1 MGYDRPPEGR
11 GMSGEGRDE
20 DATEREREEERG
32 QQPKT
37 GRFSRFARLSGLG
50 AGVAARHLTQ
60 RVVSAFQSGEAAE
73 ESKRRAL
80 EKSAA
85 SIATTFGELKGA
97 AMKVGQMLSTDPEL
111 LPPEVTDKLAGL
123 QKDAPPM
130 PFAMVRDVVEDALGA
145 PLDEVFPTFSREP
158 IGAASIGQV
167 HRATTREGEDVAVK
181 VQYPG
186 IADTI
191 ESDMKNLGALLGFAR
206 ATVPKER
213 LDAYL
218 DEVTSVLVR
227 ESDYLWEADQLE
239 RFQTVLKDVE
249 GVRAP
254 LPVHEYTRK
263 NLLTM
268 SYVEGRRLSDW
279 LLDATDEEKQRQGT
293 RLIKMYITMVHVHGA
308 LHADPHPGNFLV
320 DEQGEIVL
328 LDMGCVRDY
337 DLAFSDQLLDIV
349 RFMWR
354 GDLEGTQATWRAM
367 GFKDDGVDPEVVYEY
382 LEMLLEPLL
391 ANREF
396 DFGGWPIHERGLKF
410 VKDHPSLLTFAPP
423 KEAIFY
429 LRVLAGLRGLLGSAG
444 VHVNAHRIAKEWV
457 DGSHSRPR

>member
-1 MGYDRPPEGR
+1 MAGEDR
-11 GMSGEGRDE
+11 GEGTDE
-20 DATEREREEERG
+20 QERTDDVGDEQEIGE
-32 QQPKT
+32 QPRT

-60 RVVSAFQSGEAAE
+60 RVVSAFQSEQAAE
-73 ESKRRAL
+73 QGKRRAL

-85 SIATTFGELKGA
+85 SIVTTFGELKGA

-111 LPPEVTDKLAGL
+111 LPPELTDKLSLL

-130 PFAMVRDVVEDALGA
+130 PFSLVRDVVEEALGA

-186 IADTI
+186 IGDTI

-218 DEVTSVLVR
+218 DEVTEVIKR
-227 ESDYLWEADQLE
+227 ESDYLFEADQLE
-239 RFQTVLKDVE
+239 RFQTVLRDVE

-254 LPVHEYTRK
+254 LPVHDYTRK
-263 NLLTM
+263 NVLTM
-268 SYVEGRRLSDW
+268 TFASGTRLSDW
-279 LLDATDEEKQRQGT
+279 LATASDEQRKRQAT
-293 RLIKMYITMVHVHGA
+293 RLIKAYIEMVHVHGA

-320 DEQGEIVL
+320 DESGEIVL
-328 LDMGCVRDY
+328 LDLGCVRDY
-337 DLAFSDQLLDIV
+337 DLRFADHLLDIV
-349 RFMWR
+349 RFLRR
-354 GDLEGTQATWRAM
+354 GELEELQRTWQEL
-367 GFKDDGVDPEVVYEY
+367 GFKDDGVEPETIYEY
-382 LEMLLEPLL
+382 LELLFEPLL
-391 ANREF
+391 VDKEF
-396 DFGGWPIHERGLKF
+396 DFGAWPIHERGLKF
-410 VKDHPSLLTFAPP
+410 VKEHPSLLTFAPP
-423 KEAIFY
+423 REAIFY
-429 LRVLAGLRGLLGSAG
+429 LRVLAGLRGLLGSGG
-444 VHVNAHRIAKEWV
+444 VGVNAYRIAKEWL
-457 DGSHSRPR
+457 DGPHPRPR